1 MKKTITYVLI
11 IMLLVVGIFA
21 LTGCSSNEKNGGFG
35 ALDKVNEEI
44 EKVEVVPATD
54 HTKWPAGVYGA
65 YGLPEY
71 TAGTLQFSVPGETQG
86 VTFIKTTY
94 DEFKSYLTGL
104 LDKGYRMIEEDKDL
118 IEDFNYSDMSQYNSV
133 AFELYDPKPGKG
145 YVVEIQ
151 YYAKEQTK
159 NVFDGEFEGVE
170 PFSYNFNLLMWVEE
184 RNYPEE
190 KKDTNLL
197 TKYGLS
203 DEVIVPDFKTYTIE
217 KYEDDEGR
225 ININID
231 AGYDYEFS
239 NEEINNYRIRLANE
253 ILKISDDGKAYD
265 MRGEKEIITEED
277 KLIGYYLFKYQ
288 GAEYRCY
295 CEVRAGL
302 SGGRMAVGIEPK

>member
-1 MKKTITYVLI
+1 MNK
-11 IMLLVVGIFA
+11 
-21 LTGCSSNEKNGGFG
+21 
-35 ALDKVNEEI
+35 
-44 EKVEVVPATD
+44 
-54 HTKWPAGVYGA
+54 
-65 YGLPEY
+65 
-71 TAGTLQFSVPGETQG
+71 
-86 VTFIKTTY
+86 
-94 DEFKSYLTGL
+94 
-104 LDKGYRMIEEDKDL
+104 
-118 IEDFNYSDMSQYNSV
+118 
-133 AFELYDPKPGKG
+133 
-145 YVVEIQ
+145 
-151 YYAKEQTK
+151 
-159 NVFDGEFEGVE
+159 
-170 PFSYNFNLLMWVEE
+170 
-184 RNYPEE
+184 E